1 MREGD
6 TVNVFDRAV
15 AAVAPVHAAKRA
27 AARAALKIIDSGYGN
42 YGANLTKKSLR
53 GWEFYGGS
61 AKEDIEDNIDILRQ
75 RSRDAY
81 MGIPTASAAL
91 KTMRTNVIAGG
102 LMPAPQIDAEFLGL
116 TPEDAEK
123 LQAQIVREFALWAD
137 TPVCDAD
144 RVDNFYKLQ
153 QLTFLSYAMNGDAI
167 VLLPT
172 KEQTGQPYS
181 LRVRL
186 VEADRVCSPDG
197 FDRLVP
203 CTVQGYDVHCI
214 VQGVETDADG
224 MVIAYWVC
232 DRHPLA
238 SNAYTSG
245 GPHWTRVEA
254 YTKTTGRRNVLHV
267 MNRERAGQ
275 RRGVPML
282 APVLE
287 ALKQLG
293 RYTDAEI
300 TAAVLSAMFTVFV
313 KQSVASDARPFG
325 EMLPPDMLIDAQDQ
339 SSIELGPG
347 AILSLNPGEDV
358 QFADPKHPN
367 TGYDAFTNA
376 LIRQIGAALEIPP
389 EVLFKQFTTSYSAA
403 RGALNEFW
411 RTCSMQ
417 RDWFTDDFCQP
428 IYEEWFAEAVARG
441 RIAAPGFFADPA
453 IRKAYT
459 ACAWNG
465 PARTNLNPVQE
476 VDAAV
481 KRVDAGFSTAQEE
494 TATMTGGDY
503 NRNIRQRVIEAKRK
517 REVDEIT
524 NPQAKTRK
532 EIIIAIPNRKAETV
546 VKALDALE
554 RKLGARRFRAIFKS
568 ITFDNGTE
576 FAAAEGLERS
586 CVNKR
591 LPRTKVYFC
600 HPYSSW
606 ERGTNENTNGMIRR
620 RFPKGTNFAAVTNAQ
635 IAQAE
640 NWINNYPRKILGYKS
655 SEIVFR
661 ECLRELGIAA

>member
-1 MREGD
+1 MPKRSEKRD
-6 TVNVFDRAV
+6 TAKAEYIAKKKKGEEVSLRALAGELGVSYQTLRNWKAADKWEEALPKKKRGGQPGNQNSKGKRNAAGSHDGAPPGNKNAEKDGAYSTVFFDMLSAEE
-15 AAVAPVHAAKRA
+15 
-27 AARAALKIIDSGYGN
+27 LKITESVP
-42 YGANLTKKSLR
+42 L
-53 GWEFYGGS
+53 GGREALEHEMKILKFREHKIL
-61 AKEDIEDNIDILRQ
+61 AKIA
-75 RSRDAY
+75 AY
-81 MGIPTASAAL
+81 ES
-91 KTMRTNVIAGG
+91 
-102 LMPAPQIDAEFLGL
+102 Q
-116 TPEDAEK
+116 PEDALFVSSLLDMRTPGGRGKDKKDGANQTMGMYSKDSAFSRVLK
-123 LQAQIVREFALWAD
+123 LQEAL
-137 TPVCDAD
+137 
-144 RVDNFYKLQ
+144 YK
-153 QLTFLSYAMNGDAI
+153 
-167 VLLPT
+167 
-172 KEQTGQPYS
+172 
-181 LRVRL
+181 
-186 VEADRVCSPDG
+186 
-197 FDRLVP
+197 
-203 CTVQGYDVHCI
+203 VQGRI
-214 VQGVETDADG
+214 AKIADS
-224 MVIAYWVC
+224 
-232 DRHPLA
+232 LA

-313 KQSVASDARPFG
+313 KQGVASDARPFG

-358 QFADPKHPN
+358 EFADPKHPN

-524 NPQAKTRK
+524 NPQAKPPGGQQ
-532 EIIIAIPNRKAETV
+532 EE
-546 VKALDALE
+546 
-554 RKLGARRFRAIFKS
+554 
-568 ITFDNGTE
+568 
-576 FAAAEGLERS
+576 
-586 CVNKR
+586 
-591 LPRTKVYFC
+591 
-600 HPYSSW
+600 
-606 ERGTNENTNGMIRR
+606 
-620 RFPKGTNFAAVTNAQ
+620 
-635 IAQAE
+635 
-640 NWINNYPRKILGYKS
+640 
-655 SEIVFR
+655 
-661 ECLRELGIAA
+661 

>member
-313 KQSVASDARPFG
+313 KQSVASGARPFG

-411 RTCSMQ
+411 RTCSML
-417 RDWFTDDFCQP
+417 
-428 IYEEWFAEAVARG
+428 EEWFEYG
-441 RIAAPGFFADPA
+441 GQPGTFRLYINVTDTTEEHPA
-453 IRKAYT
+453 IIYSPAEMERRLITAKRWSAHLESLSYMVRHTLATGCRVDKWAYT
-459 ACAWNG
+459 VPECGTIYCGVWWM
-465 PARTNLNPVQE
+465 PATL
-476 VDAAV
+476 
-481 KRVDAGFSTAQEE
+481 GYTAHH
-494 TATMTGGDY
+494 ALLTGG
-503 NRNIRQRVIEAKRK
+503 QPGAFAVSPEFTGTLPVPA
-517 REVDEIT
+517 
-524 NPQAKTRK
+524 
-532 EIIIAIPNRKAETV
+532 TV
-546 VKALDALE
+546 GYSVCGALRSGGVAT
-554 RKLGARRFRAIFKS
+554 GYTAS
-568 ITFDNGTE
+568 PE
-576 FAAAEGLERS
+576 FAGT
-586 CVNKR
+586 
-591 LPRTKVYFC
+591 LP
-600 HPYSSW
+600 
-606 ERGTNENTNGMIRR
+606 EE
-620 RFPKGTNFAAVTNAQ
+620 AQ
-635 IAQAE
+635 HG
-640 NWINNYPRKILGYKS
+640 N
-655 SEIVFR
+655 
-661 ECLRELGIAA
+661 

>member
-203 CTVQGYDVHCI
+203 CTVQGHDVHCL

-224 MVIAYWVC
+224 MVVAYWVC

-287 ALKQLG
+287 TLKQLG

-313 KQSVASDARPFG
+313 KQGVASDARPFG

-358 QFADPKHPN
+358 EFADPKHPN

-524 NPQAKTRK
+524 NPQAK
-532 EIIIAIPNRKAETV
+532 P
-546 VKALDALE
+546 
-554 RKLGARRFRAIFKS
+554 LG
-568 ITFDNGTE
+568 GQQE
-576 FAAAEGLERS
+576 E
-586 CVNKR
+586 
-591 LPRTKVYFC
+591 
-600 HPYSSW
+600 
-606 ERGTNENTNGMIRR
+606 
-620 RFPKGTNFAAVTNAQ
+620 
-635 IAQAE
+635 
-640 NWINNYPRKILGYKS
+640 
-655 SEIVFR
+655 
-661 ECLRELGIAA
+661 